1 MKRAVIVHCWGGEP
15 NYAWYP
21 WVAKHLE
28 AKGFKVSVPEMP
40 DSEEPKLDK
49 WLPHLKDVI
58 GDPDEDLVLIG
69 HSLGCATI
77 MRYLE
82 TLTEKQ
88 KVGKVIFVAGFTDA
102 IGFRELEDFFEKP
115 IEFEKIR
122 SKSAEGFVAIQSDDD
137 PYVVEQYGTRL
148 EEELG
153 AELLIKQEAGHM
165 SGSVV
170 DKDSCTELPEV
181 VKEATGEPVHMPKR
195 RFPKAIRTAFAS
207 AIVLVVLFAGG
218 GLAYTY
224 YSGKNSADTT
234 ASAADAAASTTA
246 AANQPVKA
254 ARTSS
259 KTPEGVAINL
269 LSSPVARGAAASM
282 SVQTLPYSR
291 CTIVVTYGKALA
303 HAAGLGAVTADD
315 FGTASWN
322 WTVSPSTPVGK
333 GMAAVTCSRDKK
345 TAVVE
350 GDLQVTAK

>member
-28 AKGFKVSVPEMP
+28 AKGFNVSVPEMP

-49 WLPHLKDVI
+49 WLPHLQDVI
-58 GDPDEDLVLIG
+58 GEPDEDLILIG
-69 HSLGCATI
+69 HSLGCVTI

-102 IGFRELEDFFEKP
+102 IGFKELENFFDRP
-115 IEFEKIR
+115 IKFEKI
-122 SKSAEGFVAIQSDDD
+122 KTKTAEGFVVIQSDDD
-137 PYVVEQYGTRL
+137 PYVAEQYGTRL

-153 AELLIKQEAGHM
+153 AELLIKQEVGHM

-195 RFPKAIRTAFAS
+195 HFPKAARNALVSAFL
-207 AIVLVVLFAGG
+207 LVILFAGG

-234 ASAADAAASTTA
+234 ASAADAAASATA
-246 AANQPVKA
+246 AANQPVQASK
-254 ARTSS
+254 TSS
-259 KTPEGVAINL
+259 KTSEGVAINL
-269 LSSPVARGAAASM
+269 LSSPVARGTAASM
-282 SVQTLPYSR
+282 SVQTLPYSQ
-291 CTIVVTYGKALA
+291 CTIVVTYNKVPA
-303 HAAGLGAVTADD
+303 HASGLTTKTADD
-315 FGTASWN
+315 FGTASWD
-322 WTVSPSTPVGK
+322 WMVSPSAPIGK
-333 GMAAVTCSRDKK
+333 GMAKVTCTRDKK
-345 TAVVE
+345 TAMVE
-350 GDLQVTAK
+350 GDIQVTAK